1 MIIQQEGRD
10 SNVRT
15 LIIIAILGAVLL
27 AAGCTGSSSAGSN
40 ASQGAIRTHYDYKEG
55 WGFTQGCYGKV
66 TGYVYNAGTVPADNV
81 QLNFN
86 MLNTRS
92 GTIRDS
98 KSIYIGT
105 LQEGQSR
112 TYEAIL
118 DGECT
123 EDYRVEAGF
132 GK

>member
-1 MIIQQEGRD
+1 MKSTIVLFMILAG
-10 SNVRT
+10 
-15 LIIIAILGAVLL
+15 VLL
-27 AAGCTGSSSAGSN
+27 VAGCTDTGTAGRD
-40 ASQGAIRTHYDYKEG
+40 ASQGAIRTHYDYREG
-55 WGFTQGCYGKV
+55 WGFTLGCYGRV
-66 TGYVYNAGTVPADNV
+66 SGYVYNAGNASADNV

-86 MLNTRS
+86 MINTRT

-98 KSIYIGT
+98 KSIFLGT
-105 LQEGQSR
+105 LEAGQSR

-123 EDYRVEAGF
+123 ENYRVEAVF

>member
-1 MIIQQEGRD
+1 M
-10 SNVRT
+10 RT
-15 LIIIAILGAVLL
+15 LIIIAVLGAVLL
-27 AAGCTGSSSAGSN
+27 SAGCTGSGTAGN
-40 ASQGAIRTHYDYKEG
+40 DASQGALRTHYDYKEG
-55 WGFTQGCYGKV
+55 WGFTLGCYGKV
-66 TGYVYNAGTVPADNV
+66 TGYVYNAGNVPADNV

-86 MLNTRS
+86 MINTRS

-98 KSIYIGT
+98 KSIFIGS
-105 LQEGQSR
+105 LDAGQSR

-123 EDYRVEAGF
+123 EDYRVEAVF